1 MQLKRVV
8 VTGIGAVSGL
18 GPDVASLIDGI
29 EQGKSAVCHMD
40 QWEDYIGL
48 RSLVG
53 APSKLENEKAIPR
66 QKRRS
71 MSRIG
76 IFAVQASQQALD
88 DSGMDPDLLSS
99 GGTGCVIGSTMGGT
113 EALNEAFEAIIPDKD
128 ISQLGSMKFFQCISH
143 TAVMNV
149 AQYFGI
155 NGCVMAPCAACA
167 SGLQAVG
174 AAYDLVRLGKQDIVL
189 CGGAEELHPIVTA
202 SFDVLYAASTGF
214 NDRPKATPRPFDAE
228 RDGVVCGDGCGMLV
242 LEEYEHAIKR
252 NAKIYGEVTGY
263 HTCGN
268 GNHISQSNR
277 NAMIACMQGA
287 MADAEV
293 TPEEIDYVNA
303 HATATVQGDV
313 EEACAIKQ
321 VLGSSPPVSSLKGYL
336 GHALGASGSLELIAS
351 LIMMQKGV
359 IYPTLNLETPAEEC
373 KGINHVTRPLKQNID
388 TFVKNCFGFGG
399 INAALVCKKYKT

>member
-18 GPDVASLIDGI
+18 GPDVASLIEGI
-29 EQGKSAVCHMD
+29 EQGKSAVRHMD
-40 QWEDYIGL
+40 QWEDYTGL

-71 MSRIG
+71 MGRIG
-76 IFAVQASQQALD
+76 IFAVQASEQALD
-88 DSGMDPDLLSS
+88 DSGVDRELLSS
-99 GGTGCVIGSTMGGT
+99 GRIGCIIGSTMGGT
-113 EALNEAFEAIIPDKD
+113 EAINEAFEMIIPDKD
-128 ISQLGSMKFFQCISH
+128 ISLLGSMKFFQCISH

-155 NGCVMAPCAACA
+155 TGYVMAPCAACA

-174 AAYDLVRLGKQDIVL
+174 AGYDQVRLGKQDVVL
-189 CGGAEELHPIVTA
+189 CGGAEELHPIVTG

-214 NDRPKATPRPFDAE
+214 NDRPKSTPRPFDAE

-242 LEEYEHAIKR
+242 LEEHGRAMKR
-252 NAKIYGEVTGY
+252 NAKIYAEITGY

-268 GNHISQSNR
+268 GDHISQSNR
-277 NAMIACMQGA
+277 NAMISCMQGA
-287 MADAEV
+287 LADAEV
-293 TPEEIDYVNA
+293 KAVEIDYVNA

-313 EEACAIKQ
+313 EEACAIEE
-321 VLGSSPPVSSLKGYL
+321 VLGSFTPVSSLKGYL
-336 GHALGASGSLELIAS
+336 GHALGASGSLELIVS
-351 LIMMQKGV
+351 LIMMQKGL

-373 KGINHVTRPLKQNID
+373 KGINHVTQPLKQNID
-388 TFVKNCFGFGG
+388 TFIKNCFGFGG
-399 INAALVCKKYKT
+399 INAALVSKKII